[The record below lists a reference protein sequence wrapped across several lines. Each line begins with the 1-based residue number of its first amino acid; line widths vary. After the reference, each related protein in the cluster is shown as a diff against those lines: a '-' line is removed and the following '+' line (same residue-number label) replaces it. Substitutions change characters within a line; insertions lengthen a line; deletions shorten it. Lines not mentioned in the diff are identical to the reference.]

1 MKKELQQQLYETAPV
16 LYGLVKDSPLWKISA
31 SDDLFPFLL
40 ELSTAIEKFNRRYR
54 KRYVRVMR
62 IRMIEGKLEFLTH
75 RPVACIEKLIAATRL
90 RIRRYR
96 KEIRSNFIRRARK
109 MQSTALFGSSLLPEW
124 NALMPDEL
132 RTLECLLGYAE
143 RFAVS
148 KGDWLTVAHWYRRYL
163 HDGDNELRCLE
174 NSERCE

>member
-62 IRMIEGKLEFLTH
+62 IRMVEGKLEFLTH
-75 RPVACIEKLIAATRL
+75 RPVACIE
-90 RIRRYR
+90 
-96 KEIRSNFIRRARK
+96 N
-109 MQSTALFGSSLLPEW
+109 
-124 NALMPDEL
+124 
-132 RTLECLLGYAE
+132 
-143 RFAVS
+143 
-148 KGDWLTVAHWYRRYL
+148 
-163 HDGDNELRCLE
+163 
-174 NSERCE
+174 

>member
-1 MKKELQQQLYETAPV
+1 MKKELQHLYETAPV
-16 LYGLVKDSPLWKISA
+16 LYGLVKDSPLGKISA

-75 RPVACIEKLIAATRL
+75 RQVACIEKLIAAARL

-132 RTLECLLGYAE
+132 RTLESLLGYAE

-148 KGDWLTVAHWYRRYL
+148 KGDWLMIAHWYRRYL

>member
-1 MKKELQQQLYETAPV
+1 
-16 LYGLVKDSPLWKISA
+16 
-31 SDDLFPFLL
+31 
-40 ELSTAIEKFNRRYR
+40 
-54 KRYVRVMR
+54 
-62 IRMIEGKLEFLTH
+62 
-75 RPVACIEKLIAATRL
+75 
-90 RIRRYR
+90 
-96 KEIRSNFIRRARK
+96 
-109 MQSTALFGSSLLPEW
+109 
-124 NALMPDEL
+124 MPDEL